1 MKKFAS
7 FVPFVF
13 AVAFLVA
20 CGDDDSFTPAPHE
33 DDLSHEDD
41 TPEYS
46 SDSDDGKFTD
56 SRDGQVYKTV
66 KIGDQIW
73 MAENLN
79 YAYLQPTTRMDSS
92 SFCYENSAD
101 SCAKYGR
108 LYLWSAAIDSAAV
121 LSTDNIVCGYGWSC
135 TFPEKVRG
143 VCPEGWHLPSKDEWE
158 TLITTVGGS
167 GTAGER
173 LKSRSGWNDRGGKDD
188 YGFAALPAGY
198 YGSAFGFAGDYAF
211 FWSSTEFGGSD
222 AYDMKLYYSD
232 SAVLDKYDKF
242 MALSVRCVKD

>member
-13 AVAFLVA
+13 AMAFLAA
-20 CGDDDSFTPAPHE
+20 CGDDDSRTPT
-33 DDLSHEDD
+33 SHEDD
-41 TPEYS
+41 TPEHS
-46 SDSDDGKFTD
+46 SDNDDGKFTD
-56 SRDGQVYKTV
+56 SRDGQIYKTV
-66 KIGDQIW
+66 KIGNQIW

-79 YAYLQPTTRMDSS
+79 YAYLQPTSRMDSS
-92 SFCYENSAD
+92 SFCYNNSAD

-121 LSTDNIVCGYGWSC
+121 FSTDNKICGYGWSC

-158 TLITTVGGS
+158 TLFTTVGGFS
-167 GTAGER
+167 TACEK
-173 LKSRSGWNDRGGKDD
+173 LKSQSGWNNNRNGTDD
-188 YGFAALPAGY
+188 YGFAALPAGD

-211 FWSSTEFGGSD
+211 FWSSTEFGD
-222 AYDMKLYYSD
+222 YFAHDIKLYYFD
-232 SAVLDKYDKF
+232 SVILDYDEKYR
-242 MALSVRCVKD
+242 ALSVRCLRD

>member
-1 MKKFAS
+1 MKKFAC

-13 AVAFLVA
+13 AMAFLVA

-46 SDSDDGKFTD
+46 SDSDDSKFTD

-79 YAYLQPTTRMDSS
+79 YAYLQPTSRMDSS